1 MDPGRAEPDPG
12 RLGMDWD
19 EVDQGRAV
27 TDLGR
32 FEMDSAEMDSG
43 REMDWRRPETDSG

>member
-1 MDPGRAEPDPG
+1 MDPG
-12 RLGMDWD
+12 RLGMDCD

-43 REMDWRRPETDSG
+43 REMNWRRAETDSG